1 MRRSIETKLNQYFFI
16 QSVNLKNNSKAK
28 ILPRP
33 PESPRAALRKIII
46 RTKKKKKITIRN
58 VLIVSY
64 KSGNLEK
71 FLSRKFPTL

>member
-46 RTKKKKKITIRN
+46 IRTKKKKDNNTKRVNRFIQ
-58 VLIVSY
+58 
-64 KSGNLEK
+64 EW
-71 FLSRKFPTL
+71 

>member
-33 PESPRAALRKIII
+33 LESPRAALRKIII
-46 RTKKKKKITIRN
+46 RTKKKKITIRN

>member
-46 RTKKKKKITIRN
+46 KRKKITIRN

>member
-46 RTKKKKKITIRN
+46 RTKKKKDNNTKRVNRFIQ
-58 VLIVSY
+58 
-64 KSGNLEK
+64 EW
-71 FLSRKFPTL
+71 

>member
-46 RTKKKKKITIRN
+46 RTKKKKITIRN

-64 KSGNLEK
+64 KSGNSEK

>member
-16 QSVNLKNNSKAK
+16 ESVNLKNNSKAK
-28 ILPRP
+28 IVPRP
-33 PESPRAALRKIII
+33 PRFPRAALRRK
-46 RTKKKKKITIRN
+46 TKENTNTRN

-71 FLSRKFPTL
+71 FLSKKFPTL

>member
-1 MRRSIETKLNQYFFI
+1 MRRNIETKLNQYFFI

-46 RTKKKKKITIRN
+46 RTKKKKDNNTKRVNRFIQ
-58 VLIVSY
+58 
-64 KSGNLEK
+64 EW
-71 FLSRKFPTL
+71 

>member
-33 PESPRAALRKIII
+33 PELPRAALRKIII
-46 RTKKKKKITIRN
+46 RTKKKKDNNTKRVNRFIQ
-58 VLIVSY
+58 
-64 KSGNLEK
+64 EW
-71 FLSRKFPTL
+71 